1 MSLTQTQIDKF
12 TEELKS
18 MLRVETK
25 SRKIKKVDH
34 GFYKNLVEVLNSL
47 KFEADGYLHS
57 NDITGYIRVNQ
68 RIKSIES
75 DFRAF
80 FEKRFEKIAVLSI
93 YDIGLDLIDLL
104 TPEERDFL
112 TKLHNG
118 MQDEF
123 NRILQKTEELKP
135 ETPVAPAIEKKPD
148 DRIKGVAVPEIRNV
162 ENKDSDLIPVR
173 IIQDQP
179 PIAQPDRN
187 YYLRENDIIYLRDN
201 FAELLIKRGAAVKIN
216 I

>member
-1 MSLTQTQIDKF
+1 MSLTQAQVDKF

-25 SRKIKKVDH
+25 SRKIKKLDH
-34 GFYKNLVEVLNSL
+34 GFYKGLVEVLTSL
-47 KFEADGYLHS
+47 RFEADGYLHS
-57 NDITGYIRVNQ
+57 NDITNYIKVNE
-68 RIKSIES
+68 RIKNIES
-75 DFRAF
+75 DFKAF

-93 YDIGLDLIDLL
+93 YDIGLDLVELL

-112 TKLHNG
+112 TKLHVG

-123 NRILQKTEELKP
+123 NRILQKTEEKKTEMVP
-135 ETPVAPAIEKKPD
+135 ETAHANEVVVPQHESKSQ
-148 DRIKGVAVPEIRNV
+148 IKEDTTRAQNMV
-162 ENKDSDLIPVR
+162 PVR
-173 IIQDQP
+173 ITEDQP

-187 YYLRENDIIYLRDN
+187 YYLRSNDIIYLN
-201 FAELLIKRGAAVKIN
+201 ESFANLLIKRGSAVRIN

>member
-1 MSLTQTQIDKF
+1 MSLTQAQVDKF

-25 SRKIKKVDH
+25 SRKIKKLDH
-34 GFYKNLVEVLNSL
+34 GFYKGLVEVLTSL
-47 KFEADGYLHS
+47 RFEADGYLRS
-57 NDITGYIRVNQ
+57 SDITNYIKINE
-68 RIKSIES
+68 RIKNIES
-75 DFRAF
+75 DFKAF

-93 YDIGLDLIDLL
+93 YDIGLDLIELL

-112 TKLHNG
+112 TKLHVG

-123 NRILQKTEELKP
+123 NRILQKTEEKKTEMVM
-135 ETPVAPAIEKKPD
+135 ETAPANEVVVSQQESKSL
-148 DRIKGVAVPEIRNV
+148 IKEDTSRAQNMV
-162 ENKDSDLIPVR
+162 PVR
-173 IIQDQP
+173 ITEDQP

-187 YYLRENDIIYLRDN
+187 YYLRSNDIIYLN
-201 FAELLIKRGAAVKIN
+201 ESFANLLIKRGSAVRIN

>member
-1 MSLTQTQIDKF
+1 MSLTQAQVDKF

-25 SRKIKKVDH
+25 SRKIKKLDH
-34 GFYKNLVEVLNSL
+34 GFYKGLVEVLTSL
-47 KFEADGYLHS
+47 RFEADGYLHS
-57 NDITGYIRVNQ
+57 NDITNYIKVNE
-68 RIKSIES
+68 RIKNIES
-75 DFRAF
+75 DFKAF

-93 YDIGLDLIDLL
+93 YDIGLDLIELL

-112 TKLHNG
+112 TKLHVG

-123 NRILQKTEELKP
+123 NRILQKTEEKKTEMVP
-135 ETPVAPAIEKKPD
+135 ETAPANE
-148 DRIKGVAVPEIRNV
+148 VVVPQHESKSQVKEDTTRAQNMV
-162 ENKDSDLIPVR
+162 PVR
-173 IIQDQP
+173 ITEDQP

-187 YYLRENDIIYLRDN
+187 YYLRSNDIIYLN
-201 FAELLIKRGAAVKIN
+201 ESFANLLIKRGSAVRIN

>member
-18 MLRVETK
+18 MLRVEAK
-25 SRKIKKVDH
+25 ARKIKKVDH
-34 GFYKNLVEVLNSL
+34 GFYKNLVEVLTSL

-123 NRILQKTEELKP
+123 NRILQKTEEKKP
-135 ETPVAPAIEKKPD
+135 EVPSVPIVERKSE
-148 DRIKGVAVPEIRNV
+148 DRVKAVAVSEPRSEENV
-162 ENKDSDLIPVR
+162 ESDLVPVR

-187 YYLRENDIIYLRDN
+187 YYLRENDIIYLMRN
-201 FAELLIKRGAAVKIN
+201 FAELLIKRGSAVKIN

>member
-25 SRKIKKVDH
+25 SRKIKKLDH
-34 GFYKNLVEVLNSL
+34 GFYKGLVEVLTTL
-47 KFEADGYLHS
+47 KFEAEGFLHA
-57 NDITGYIRVNQ
+57 NDITGYIKINQ

-75 DFRAF
+75 DFKAF

-93 YDIGLDLIDLL
+93 YDIGLDIIDLL

-112 TKLHNG
+112 TKLHVG
-118 MQDEF
+118 MQDEYG
-123 NRILQKTEELKP
+123 RILQKAE
-135 ETPVAPAIEKKPD
+135 EKKPEPPS
-148 DRIKGVAVPEIRNV
+148 KPVV
-162 ENKDSDLIPVR
+162 ESEREGTTISETIQESGKAETGTSELVPVR
-173 IIQDQP
+173 ITEDQP

-187 YYLRENDIIYLRDN
+187 YYLRENDIVYLSRN
-201 FAELLIKRGAAVKIN
+201 FAELLIKRGCAVSIS